1 MANTNNG
8 QYTIFDDEPI
18 KGETQDREPKEQDAP
33 KQEPEQ
39 VNASN
44 LESLFNIASKFGI
57 YFPFSGDAIMKR
69 SRAYYAKNIGKVE
82 NYLTA
87 SGLTPE
93 TKAAVIR
100 DYLIALAGYYNFQAE
115 PRQMQEALEKLR
127 PNRVFMIDR
136 YGFYRLLLNQ
146 YYRFVRTIYDYLTT
160 VKEADPAAKQKYIE
174 TFPPENL
181 RAAAWAIQRGVI
193 KLLDFEGV
201 PAQIVAN
208 FADSARY
215 ISELT
220 DYGNFY
226 HLCKYAYLATP
237 EELETIRPPEALK
250 KTADVLEQAAKEKNP
265 DDNDKF
271 GSFFLD
277 EYCRECEQGLSNAAE
292 LYTEAMET
300 PNPDLGKWNPN
311 GVKLSA
317 NLTTVQQKPL
327 EVHTKFLTDT
337 QPIRKYIAEFP
348 LISGNEI
355 YKGLVTENTLQ
366 TVIGGLDAIR
376 SWGKYGK
383 VAPVNGLLT
392 YHITMEDFAK
402 ICGYRDAN
410 QNDKLG
416 LFGGLLLLNN
426 LYVYCDRPM
435 RFARAGKKAKYK
447 IGGWLKIFD
456 LRWFSADKNELV
468 IDIYE
473 TDLGG
478 ELTPITPATLIDMR
492 KDTKGLSEK
501 RFTEQILGKDNKK
514 EEDLLT
520 ECFGYDDMLKYAE
533 PQDLK
538 DVKTYIR
545 KNKARDRKKI
555 QAWFVKYTETGLI
568 LSYTRT
574 QNKAGEWV
582 YRWKRNTTK
591 QVEAPTTEATDAEIM
606 DDEQGQNDPKTA

>member
-1 MANTNNG
+1 MENTNNG
-8 QYTIFDDEPI
+8 QYTIFDDEQITRDP
-18 KGETQDREPKEQDAP
+18 G
-33 KQEPEQ
+33 QEPREQ
-39 VNASN
+39 GAPDLESLD
-44 LESLFNIASKFGI
+44 LESLFNIASKIGI
-57 YFPFSGDAIMKR
+57 YFPLSGDAITKR
-69 SRAYYAKNIGKVE
+69 GGAYYAKNIGSVE
-82 NYLTA
+82 TYLTA

-93 TKAAVIR
+93 TKTAVIR
-100 DYLIALAGYYNFQAE
+100 DYLLALGGYYDFQAE
-115 PRQMQEALEKLR
+115 PRQMQEALEKLK

-160 VKEADPAAKQKYIE
+160 VKEADTATKQKYIE

-201 PAQIVAN
+201 PVQIVAN
-208 FADSARY
+208 FADDARY

-250 KTADVLEQAAKEKNP
+250 RATDTIEKDPADKG
-265 DDNDKF
+265 KF
-271 GSFFLD
+271 GGFFID
-277 EYCRECEQGLSNAAE
+277 EYCKECEQGLSNAAE

-300 PNPDLGKWNPN
+300 PNPDLGKWNPK

-348 LISGNEI
+348 LIAGNEI
-355 YKGLVTENTLQ
+355 YKGLVTEYTLQ
-366 TVIGGLDAIR
+366 TVIGGLDALR
-376 SWGKYGK
+376 SWGKYDK
-383 VAPVNGLLT
+383 VSPVNGLLT
-392 YHITMEDFAK
+392 YHISMEDFAK
-402 ICGYRDAN
+402 ICGYKDAN
-410 QNDKLG
+410 QNDKTG

-435 RFARAGKKAKYK
+435 KLTRAGKKSKYK

-456 LRWFSADKNELV
+456 LRWFSEDRNDLI

-478 ELTPITPATLIDMR
+478 ELTPITPATLIEMR
-492 KDTKGLSEK
+492 KGKGKKGLPEK
-501 RFTEQILGKDNKK
+501 RFTEHILGKDNKK
-514 EEDLLT
+514 EEDLLK

-533 PQDLK
+533 PQDVE

-555 QAWFVKYTETGLI
+555 QAWFEKYTETGLI
-568 LSYTRT
+568 ISYTRT

-582 YRWKRNTTK
+582 YRWTRNTAK
-591 QVEAPTTEATDAEIM
+591 QIEAPKTNEPKAETVGA
-606 DDEQGQNDPKTA
+606 EQSNNEQNNNENA